1 MHVTCVC
8 MLLIVTTYIYIHIY
22 IYTYIHIYI
31 YIIFLYYTHTQ
42 TLFTYTDTHADRHQ
56 TNVLFWPLFTEPTD
70 SFVQSTGSTAFPS
83 NLNEA
88 EHFSPERHPTR
99 VSQSP
104 TSELL
109 KGFWD
114 GQRKT
119 ACTETHR
126 QWRQFNVIVVKNM
139 YLHSNPK
146 SCCFL
151 LPVEGWDSKV
161 PLQRR
166 SPFFHT
172 LPTPRRCCQFFG
184 WHGWPCVPAEVAV
197 PLTCIPNFD
206 ATFVAMD
213 VASPKV
219 VKKWRC
225 PLKRHGGFRMIVVED
240 RKPDFFLALH

>member
-8 MLLIVTTYIYIHIY
+8 MLLIVTTYIYIY
-22 IYTYIHIYI
+22 IYTYIYI
-31 YIIFLYYTHTQ
+31 SYFYITHTQ
-42 TLFTYTDTHADRHQ
+42 TLYTYTDTHADRHQ

-166 SPFFHT
+166 FTELPDVLHDLHFFTLSPHQDDAASSLGGTDGHAFLQKLQCRWPAFQT
-172 LPTPRRCCQFFG
+172 LMQ
-184 WHGWPCVPAEVAV
+184 
-197 PLTCIPNFD
+197 PL
-206 ATFVAMD
+206 
-213 VASPKV
+213 SP
-219 VKKWRC
+219 W
-225 PLKRHGGFRMIVVED
+225 M
-240 RKPDFFLALH
+240 